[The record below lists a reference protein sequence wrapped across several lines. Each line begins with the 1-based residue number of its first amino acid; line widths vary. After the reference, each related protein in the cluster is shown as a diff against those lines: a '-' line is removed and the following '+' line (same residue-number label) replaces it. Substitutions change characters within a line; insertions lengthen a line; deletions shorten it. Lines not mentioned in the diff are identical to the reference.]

1 MFFQLPVTCFRFTHM
16 ERSLLYVINDIEKAE
31 DCVMNNEAVKKVDIK
46 EFELRFHRRYILKKS
61 VNMLENAFIAFCGI
75 SSILYSVFI

>member
-16 ERSLLYVINDIEKAE
+16 ERSLLYIINDIEKAE

-46 EFELRFHRRYILKKS
+46 ESYVKRSLIGAMKQQNFVATK
-61 VNMLENAFIAFCGI
+61 FI
-75 SSILYSVFI
+75 